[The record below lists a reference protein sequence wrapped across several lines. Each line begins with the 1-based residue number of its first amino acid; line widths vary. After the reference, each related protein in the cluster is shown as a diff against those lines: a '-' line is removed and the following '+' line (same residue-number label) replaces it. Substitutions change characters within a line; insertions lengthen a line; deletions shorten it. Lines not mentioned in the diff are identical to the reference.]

1 MLEKKKDNTTAKLKC
16 RKFDQTVTLKYR
28 EM

>member
-1 MLEKKKDNTTAKLKC
+1 MLEKKKINTTAKLKC
-16 RKFDQTVTLKYR
+16 RKFDQAVTLKYR